1 MATINLK
8 SEQFKNQIYDS
19 INKSQ
24 LPISLVYYIF
34 KEIMENISNTY
45 QVTIKK
51 EIEQLKKD
59 SQKKQNK
66 KEEQ

>member
-59 SQKKQNK
+59 SQKQQNK

>member
-51 EIEQLKKD
+51 EIESLKKD
-59 SQKKQNK
+59 NQKQQNK
-66 KEEQ
+66 KEKE

>member
-51 EIEQLKKD
+51 EIESLKKD
-59 SQKKQNK
+59 SQKQQNK
-66 KEEQ
+66 KEE